1 MDLAVDLVGGGW
13 KLADLFDFGAVRSIN
28 PLLTDFFPSV
38 VSYGVTPLSPPQSC
52 GLSRDNPG
60 RKWEKTGKRVEVRL
74 WFPYSRRQL
83 PCEAH
88 PRQTPFWLI
97 QSQMIN
103 NLIAWVRSCTWWG
116 YGSYRVCMSG
126 MGSLFWKLVCHTKA
140 QRISRTYLC
149 FLISFSRSPDVG
161 LTVPPGRT
169 PQSFLNILVP
179 LVISLHLVTC
189 KIGYTVG
196 NSNVYLSPKRET
208 CYARSLNEPIWPI

>member
-140 QRISRTYLC
+140 QRISRTYLRPHHYRQQSQTWTP
-149 FLISFSRSPDVG
+149 LIRANGNCAAVRTMGRSVEIPEYRHSRV
-161 LTVPPGRT
+161 
-169 PQSFLNILVP
+169 
-179 LVISLHLVTC
+179 
-189 KIGYTVG
+189 
-196 NSNVYLSPKRET
+196 
-208 CYARSLNEPIWPI
+208 